1 MILRFAT
8 GSVLTACVALM
19 STAPAHAVV
28 AFDPSAAAALQAMQE
43 LNLVVFNDY
52 SSQGQ
57 EVEGR
62 TFIGGNANSNANWGI
77 GNGSHGTA
85 VSSRPT
91 LTVVGNANLGGQ
103 LNDGSNGGSGN
114 VGTPAGVTV
123 GGNLS
128 NLNMNAQNATLKVG
142 GSASNVNGSSG
153 STIQVGGATS
163 GNFNLNGATL
173 SSNLGPSFTQPL
185 VNSLTAERSALIAG
199 FTALSSQLAA
209 YEWEGNPNTVTQG
222 GQGAIFNVANSS
234 NGYALF
240 TINASEL
247 GNEIRFNLAGPVQ
260 PIVINVLGTG
270 TIDWN
275 ANAVTGNIGPRDL
288 NPWIVWNFTEAT
300 AINFNRQFHG
310 SVLAVNAALNIAQVL
325 EGSII
330 GKSATQSAEVH
341 LGTYAGG
348 MNILMEPIPEPASWA
363 MMIAGFGLVGA
374 SMRRRRVSRPVAL
387 AA

>member
-1 MILRFAT
+1 
-8 GSVLTACVALM
+8 
-19 STAPAHAVV
+19 
-28 AFDPSAAAALQAMQE
+28 LQAMRE
-43 LNLVVFNDY
+43 LNLMVFNDY
-52 SSQGQ
+52 SSSGQ
-57 EVEGR
+57 EVEGK

-77 GNGSHGTA
+77 GNGSQGGA

-103 LNDGSNGGSGN
+103 LNNGSNGGSGN

-173 SSNLGPSFTQPL
+173 SANLGPSFTQPL

-209 YEWEGNPNTVTQG
+209 YEWEGNPNTITQG
-222 GQGAIFNVANSS
+222 GQGAIFNVADSS

-240 TINASEL
+240 TINAADV
-247 GNEIRFNLAGPVQ
+247 GNQIAFNLVGPVQ

-275 ANAVTGNIGPRDL
+275 ANAVTGTINPRDL
-288 NPWIVWNFTEAT
+288 NPWIIWNFVEAT

-310 SVLAVNAALNIAQVL
+310 SVLAVNAALNITQVL
-325 EGSII
+325 EGSVI
-330 GKSATQSAEVH
+330 GKSATQSAEIH

-348 MNILMEPIPEPASWA
+348 NILMEPIPEPASWA

-374 SMRRRRVSRPVAL
+374 TMRRRRVIRSVVA